1 MPIGIVLVL
10 FSALG
15 CTIGWIQFMIS
26 VQNRGQLPINPE
38 VTQLVKSW
46 LYDSLWHPLD
56 LLISIGKHGSTH
68 NIAA

>member
-46 LYDSLWHPLD
+46 LYDPLWHPLD
-56 LLISIGKHGSTH
+56 LLISIGKHGSKH